1 MKTILID
8 LMEASNTQLD
18 WALAILRGRAE
29 RRAVHAKDANLRAV
43 PLPCELYEVS
53 TITSASG
60 GVRAK
65 VSPITV
71 TRFGVLEGAK
81 LPTISFVDDRGQ
93 EGRGVAGSY
102 YLTREEADMEAKAIM
117 NGFAVS
123 FRPATSW
130 SHGGP
135 LLDEYKI
142 GFGPMVNSGGYVA
155 RATKG
160 LGSSGT
166 CNGQDHLQ
174 AAARSILACE
184 GITTL
189 EVPYNLEDLRAI
201 YEDSGVVE

>member
-29 RRAVHAKDANLRAV
+29 RRAVHAKDDDLYAL
-43 PLPCELYEVS
+43 PLPCMLYEVA
-53 TITSASG
+53 TITSPSGEVAS
-60 GVRAK
+60 K
-65 VSPITV
+65 VSPIIV
-71 TRFGVLEGAK
+71 TRFGVVGDAK
-81 LPTISFVDDRGQ
+81 LPTINFVDDNRQ

-102 YLTREEADMEAKAIM
+102 FLSREEAELEAKAIAR
-117 NGFAVS
+117 GYAVS
-123 FRPATSW
+123 YHPTTSW
-130 SHGGP
+130 ADGGP
-135 LLDEYKI
+135 LLDEYQI
-142 GFGPMVNSGGYVA
+142 GFGPMVNTGGYVA

-189 EVPYNLEDLRAI
+189 EVPYNLEDRRAT
-201 YEDSGVVE
+201 YEASGVVQ